1 MSSKIVVDNS
11 EVDRLLNGLDLFSK
25 QQCLYKALMKTG
37 DEIVKMGRTALSS
50 TGARID
56 PKQLTGIKKK
66 GDNVV
71 NSVYVTINK
80 HPLNHLFEGGTKPR
94 QYTQRQGI
102 ALKKPHSTGAMK
114 SYNFFGT
121 ALEQNA
127 QKIEELIEQN
137 ITQQLNALID

>member
-1 MSSKIVVDNS
+1 MSSKIVVDKS
-11 EVDRLLNGLDLFSK
+11 EVDRLLAELDLFSK
-25 QQCLYKALMKTG
+25 QQCLYKALMKVG
-37 DEIVKMGRTALSS
+37 DEIVKIGRSALTA
-50 TGARID
+50 TCARID
-56 PKQLTGIKKK
+56 SKQLSGIKKR
-66 GDNVV
+66 GENVT

-94 QYTQRQGI
+94 AYTQ
-102 ALKKPHSTGAMK
+102 LKGTTLRKPHSTGAMR

-137 ITQQLNALID
+137 ITIQLNALTD

>member
-1 MSSKIVVDNS
+1 MNNIVIDKS
-11 EVDRLLNGLDLFSK
+11 EVDRLLNELNLFSK
-25 QQCLYKALMKTG
+25 QQCLYKALMKVG
-37 DEIVKMGRTALSS
+37 DNIVHMGRTALTA
-50 TGARID
+50 TGANIN
-56 PKQLTGIKKK
+56 PKQLSGIKKR

-80 HPLNHLFEGGTKPR
+80 HPLNHFFEGGTKQR

-102 ALKKPHSTGAMK
+102 TLRKPHSTGAMK
-114 SYNFFGT
+114 CYNFFGT

-137 ITQQLNALID
+137 ITQQLNQIVN

>member
-1 MSSKIVVDNS
+1 MSSKIVVDKS
-11 EVDRLLNGLDLFSK
+11 DVDRLLNDLDLFSK
-25 QQCLYKALMKTG
+25 QQCLYKALMKVG
-37 DEIVKMGRTALSS
+37 DEIVKIGRNALSS
-50 TGARID
+50 TGAKID
-56 PKQLTGIKKK
+56 PKQLSGIKKK

-80 HPLNHLFEGGTKPR
+80 HPLNHFFEGGTKQR

-102 ALKKPHSTGAMK
+102 TLRKPHSTGAMR
-114 SYNFFGT
+114 SYNFFGS

-137 ITQQLNALID
+137 ITLQLNQIVN

>member
-50 TGARID
+50 TGARIN

>member
-1 MSSKIVVDNS
+1 MNNIKIDKS
-11 EVDRLLNGLDLFSK
+11 EVDRLLNELDLFSK
-25 QQCLYKALMKTG
+25 QQCLYKSLMKVG
-37 DEIVKMGRTALSS
+37 DEIVKMGRSALSS
-50 TGARID
+50 TGAKID

-80 HPLNHLFEGGTKPR
+80 HPLNHLFEGGTKQR

-102 ALKKPHSTGAMK
+102 TLRKPHSTGAMR
-114 SYNFFGT
+114 SYNFFGST
-121 ALEQNA
+121 LEQNT

-137 ITQQLNALID
+137 ITIQLNQLID

>member
-1 MSSKIVVDNS
+1 MNSVVVDKS
-11 EVDRLLNGLDLFSK
+11 EVDRLLAELDLFSK
-25 QQCLYKALMKTG
+25 QQCLYKALMKVG
-37 DEIVKMGRTALSS
+37 DEIVKMGRSALSS
-50 TGARID
+50 TGAKID

-80 HPLNHLFEGGTKPR
+80 HPLNHFFEGGTKQR

-102 ALKKPHSTGAMK
+102 TLRKPHSTGAMR
-114 SYNFFGT
+114 SYNFFGST
-121 ALEQNA
+121 LEQNA

-137 ITQQLNALID
+137 ITIQLNALTD

>member
-1 MSSKIVVDNS
+1 
-11 EVDRLLNGLDLFSK
+11 
-25 QQCLYKALMKTG
+25 MKVG
-37 DEIVKMGRTALSS
+37 DEIVKIGRNALSS
-50 TGARID
+50 TGAKID

-94 QYTQRQGI
+94 AYTQRQGI
-102 ALKKPHSTGAMK
+102 ALKKPHSTGAMR
-114 SYNFFGT
+114 SYNFFGST
-121 ALEQNA
+121 LEQNA

-137 ITQQLNALID
+137 ITLQLNALTD

>member
-1 MSSKIVVDNS
+1 MNNIKVDKT
-11 EVDRLLNGLDLFSK
+11 EVDRLLNELDLFSK
-25 QQCLYKALMKTG
+25 QQCLYKALMKVG
-37 DEIVKMGRTALSS
+37 DEIVKMGRSALSS
-50 TGARID
+50 TGAKID

-94 QYTQRQGI
+94 AYTQRKGI
-102 ALKKPHSTGAMK
+102 ALKKPHSTGAMR
-114 SYNFFGT
+114 SYNFFGQ

-127 QKIEELIEQN
+127 QKIAELIEQN
-137 ITQQLNALID
+137 ITQQLNQLID

>member
-1 MSSKIVVDNS
+1 MNNIKVDKT
-11 EVDRLLNGLDLFSK
+11 EVDRLLAELDLFSK
-25 QQCLYKALMKTG
+25 QQCLYKALMKVG
-37 DEIVKMGRTALSS
+37 DSIVQMGRTALSS
-50 TGARID
+50 TGAKID
-56 PKQLTGIKKK
+56 PKQLSGIKKR
-66 GDNVV
+66 GENVT

-102 ALKKPHSTGAMK
+102 TLKKPHSTGAMR

-137 ITQQLNALID
+137 ITQQLNALTD

>member
-1 MSSKIVVDNS
+1 MNSVVVDKS
-11 EVDRLLNGLDLFSK
+11 EVDRLLAELDLFSK
-25 QQCLYKALMKTG
+25 QQCLYKALMKVG
-37 DEIVKMGRTALSS
+37 DEIVKMGRSALSS
-50 TGARID
+50 TGAKID

-102 ALKKPHSTGAMK
+102 TLRKPHSTGAMR

>member
-1 MSSKIVVDNS
+1 MNNIKVDKT
-11 EVDRLLNGLDLFSK
+11 EVDRLLNELDLFSK
-25 QQCLYKALMKTG
+25 QQCLYKALMKVG
-37 DEIVKMGRTALSS
+37 DEIVKMGRNALSS

-56 PKQLTGIKKK
+56 PKQLSGIKKK

-80 HPLNHLFEGGTKPR
+80 HPLNHLFEGGTKLR

-114 SYNFFGT
+114 SYNFFGST
-121 ALEQNA
+121 LEQNA

-137 ITQQLNALID
+137 ITLQLNQIVN

>member
-1 MSSKIVVDNS
+1 MNSVVIDKS
-11 EVDRLLNGLDLFSK
+11 EVDRLLAELDLFSK
-25 QQCLYKALMKTG
+25 QQCLYKALMKVG
-37 DEIVKMGRTALSS
+37 DSIVQMGKNALEN
-50 TGARID
+50 TGARIN
-56 PKQLTGIKKK
+56 PKQLSGIKKR

-80 HPLNHLFEGGTKPR
+80 HPLNHFFEGGTIER
-94 QYTQRQGI
+94 FYTQRQGI
-102 ALKKPHSTGAMK
+102 TLRKPHSTGAMR
-114 SYNFFGT
+114 SYNFFGQ

>member
-1 MSSKIVVDNS
+1 MNNIVIDKS
-11 EVDRLLNGLDLFSK
+11 EVDRLLNELDLFTK
-25 QQCLYKALMKTG
+25 QQCLYKALMKVG
-37 DEIVKMGRTALSS
+37 DSIVAMGRNALTA
-50 TGARID
+50 TGARIN
-56 PKQLTGIKKK
+56 PKQLSGIKKK

-80 HPLNHLFEGGTKPR
+80 HPINHLFEGGTKQR

-102 ALKKPHSTGAMK
+102 TLRKPHSTGAMK

-121 ALEQNA
+121 TLEQNA

-137 ITQQLNALID
+137 ITTQLNQLID

>member
-1 MSSKIVVDNS
+1 MNRVIVNNS
-11 EVDRLLNGLDLFSK
+11 EVDRLLNELDLFSK
-25 QQCLYKALMKTG
+25 QQCLYKALMKVG
-37 DEIVKMGRTALSS
+37 DEIVKMGRNALNA
-50 TGARID
+50 TGAKID

-80 HPLNHLFEGGTKPR
+80 HPLNHFFEGGTKPR

-102 ALKKPHSTGAMK
+102 ALKKPHSTGAMR
-114 SYNFFGT
+114 SYNFFGQ

>member
-1 MSSKIVVDNS
+1 MNSVVVDKS
-11 EVDRLLNGLDLFSK
+11 EVDRLLAELDLFSK
-25 QQCLYKALMKTG
+25 QQCLYKALMKVG
-37 DEIVKMGRTALSS
+37 DEIVKMGRSALTA
-50 TGARID
+50 TGAKID
-56 PKQLTGIKKK
+56 QKQLSGIKKR
-66 GDNVV
+66 GENVT

-102 ALKKPHSTGAMK
+102 TLRKPHSTGAMK
-114 SYNFFGT
+114 SYNFFGST
-121 ALEQNA
+121 LEQNA

>member
-1 MSSKIVVDNS
+1 
-11 EVDRLLNGLDLFSK
+11 
-25 QQCLYKALMKTG
+25 MKVG
-37 DEIVKMGRTALSS
+37 DEIVKMGRSALTA
-50 TGARID
+50 TGAKID
-56 PKQLTGIKKK
+56 QKQLTGIKKK

-102 ALKKPHSTGAMK
+102 TLKKPHSTGAMK
-114 SYNFFGT
+114 SYNFFGST
-121 ALEQNA
+121 LEQNA

-137 ITQQLNALID
+137 ITQQLNALTD

>member
-1 MSSKIVVDNS
+1 MSKIVVDKS
-11 EVDRLLNGLDLFSK
+11 EVDRLLNELDLFSK
-25 QQCLYKALMKTG
+25 QQCLYKALMKVG
-37 DEIVKMGRTALSS
+37 DEIVKMGRSALSS
-50 TGARID
+50 TGAKID

-94 QYTQRQGI
+94 AYTQ
-102 ALKKPHSTGAMK
+102 LKGTTLRKPHSTGAMR
-114 SYNFFGT
+114 SYNFFGQ

-137 ITQQLNALID
+137 ITIQLNALTD